1 MKIGIISYPALWQR
15 KGGLQIQIERTCAA
29 LNKLGVETKVVDF
42 VNERLN
48 SYDLIHSF
56 SAAHGLY
63 AVVEEAMAQAVKV
76 VVSPVLQPEQNLN
89 KFLLYRLLN
98 RATLRASSNEIKT
111 NYGQI
116 RSVLRNA
123 HKVVALSSSEMN
135 VISQGYGIEKDKV
148 AIIPNGIDEHFFQ
161 DQAIDLSPD
170 VRHLQGYVFVS
181 GSIST
186 YKNQLAVIKATKRPV
201 VLAGPAYSAD
211 YLNKCLVAGGTRVHY
226 VGALEH
232 HDPMLVSL
240 YSNAA
245 VNVLASFREAG
256 PLCSLES
263 LACGTPA
270 VVTKKN
276 GLPILARPPLLQYV
290 DANNRSALAHAIE
303 LAAQTS
309 VKDRAECRSMVA
321 EFRWDSVARSILP
334 IYESLVLGRT

>member
-15 KGGLQIQIERTCAA
+15 KGGLQIQIDKTCAA
-29 LNKLGVETKVVDF
+29 LNNLGVETKVVNF
-42 VNERLN
+42 VNEKLD

-63 AVVEEAMAQAVKV
+63 AVVEEAKAQGVRV

-98 RATLRASSNEIKT
+98 KATLWASSSEIKT
-111 NYGQI
+111 SYGQI

-123 HKVVALSSSEMN
+123 HKIVALSSREMN
-135 VISQGYGIEKDKV
+135 VISQGYGIDKDKV
-148 AIIPNGIDEHFFQ
+148 TIIPNGIDEHFFQ
-161 DQAIDLSPD
+161 DTIIDLPSD
-170 VRHLQGYVFVS
+170 LRQLEGYVFVS

-186 YKNQLAVIKATKRPV
+186 YKNQLAVIEATERPV
-201 VLAGPAYSAD
+201 VLAGPAYSPE
-211 YLNKCLVAGGTRVHY
+211 YLKKCLHAGGSRVHY
-226 VGALEH
+226 VGVLQH

-240 YSNAA
+240 YRNAA

-256 PLCSLES
+256 PLCSLEA

-276 GLPILARPPLLQYV
+276 GLPMQAQPPLLQYV
-290 DANNRSALAHAIE
+290 DANDRSALAHAIE
-303 LAAQTS
+303 LAAKTS
-309 VKDRAECRSMVA
+309 FKDRTSCQSIVA
-321 EFRWDSVARSILP
+321 ELRWDSVARSILP
-334 IYESLVLGRT
+334 IYESLMHGRT